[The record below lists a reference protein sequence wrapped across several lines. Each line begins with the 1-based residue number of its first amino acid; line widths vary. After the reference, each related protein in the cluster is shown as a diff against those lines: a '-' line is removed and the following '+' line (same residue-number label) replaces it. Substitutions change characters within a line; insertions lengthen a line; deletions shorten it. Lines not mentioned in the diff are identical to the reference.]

1 MDGEIDAGAA
11 RAGRGFPPTRLS
23 VVRAL
28 ASREEA
34 VRRPAFAALADGYWK
49 PSYKYLRVR
58 WRLAAE
64 DAEDA
69 TQEFFARVLEKR
81 YFDRYDPARAR
92 FRTYLRTCLD
102 RFAAN
107 RRRAERRLKRGGG
120 EPVLSLDS
128 APGWTPDFAA
138 AERELV
144 RPAPGDRI
152 ADRAPEAD
160 PEAWFHREWRRA
172 LFQRA
177 VARLRER
184 TAGGREARFAVF
196 ERYDLAG
203 GREEGLTYSRL
214 GEELGLPATQ
224 VTNHLAWA
232 RRELRAILLD
242 LLRELCGSDN
252 ELAAEARDL
261 LGAPPPPAGR
271 GRTA

>member
-1 MDGEIDAGAA
+1 MESETDSGAA
-11 RAGRGFPPTRLS
+11 RAARSGGGAADRGFPATRLS

-28 ASREEA
+28 ASRDDA

-49 PSYKYLRVR
+49 PSYKYLRMR
-58 WRLAAE
+58 WRLGAE
-64 DAEDA
+64 DAEDL
-69 TQEFFARVLEKR
+69 TQSFFAQVLEKR

-102 RFAAN
+102 RFASN

-120 EPVLSLDS
+120 EAVVSLDS

-138 AERELV
+138 AERELG
-144 RPAPGDRI
+144 RTAP
-152 ADRAPEAD
+152 ADRLADASPEAD
-160 PEAWFHREWRRA
+160 PEGWFHREWRRA

-177 VARLRER
+177 VMRLRER
-184 TAGGREARFAVF
+184 AAGGREARFTVF

-203 GREEGLTYSRL
+203 GREAGLTYAAL

-232 RRELRAILLD
+232 RRELRRVVLELLE
-242 LLRELCGSDN
+242 ELCGSD
-252 ELAAEARDL
+252 EEVAAEARDL
-261 LGAPPPPAGR
+261 LEGGA
-271 GRTA
+271 